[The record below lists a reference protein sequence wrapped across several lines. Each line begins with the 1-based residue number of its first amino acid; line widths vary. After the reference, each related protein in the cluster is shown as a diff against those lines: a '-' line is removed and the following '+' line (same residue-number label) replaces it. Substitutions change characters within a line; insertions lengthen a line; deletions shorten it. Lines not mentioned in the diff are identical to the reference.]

1 MSTQEERYQTVLIQL
16 HGDIAEL
23 KNSAHTLREEN
34 HVLRAQVYFFCFQCC
49 QVSHFS
55 LFLGDGAAFVSHD
68 G

>member
-34 HVLRAQVYFFCFQCC
+34 HVLRAQVYYLLFCNF
-49 QVSHFS
+49 VKY
-55 LFLGDGAAFVSHD
+55 LIFLSF
-68 G
+68 